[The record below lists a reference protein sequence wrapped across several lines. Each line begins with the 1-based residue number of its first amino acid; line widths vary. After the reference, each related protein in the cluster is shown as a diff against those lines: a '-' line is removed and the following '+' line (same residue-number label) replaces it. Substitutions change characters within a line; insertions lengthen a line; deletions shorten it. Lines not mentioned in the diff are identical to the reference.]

1 LRQMRQGVP
10 YKCMGRQRRVY
21 RVFWRIVRQQNSSR
35 KAALPIIFSKEDLH
49 KVIEATLAFFEEHG
63 KPGERFGNTLD
74 RVGWD
79 LLKNRLEEV
88 LKAG

>member
-1 LRQMRQGVP
+1 MYFGGLFGNRIAI
-10 YKCMGRQRRVY
+10 GRQL
-21 RVFWRIVRQQNSSR
+21 
-35 KAALPIIFSKEDLH
+35 LPIIFSKEELH

-79 LLKNRLEEV
+79 LLKDRLVGLLEAV
-88 LKAG
+88 